1 MYTDLRSFQQA
12 EIIHDVTV
20 AFCEKYVSKF
30 SRTTDQMTQAA
41 RSGKQNIA
49 EGCSVGKTDLKGEI
63 KLLNIARGSL
73 KELLEDYHDYVRQ
86 HGLQIWDKDDPRAI
100 EMRQLAYRP
109 DKSDMSDRSDKTD
122 KSDKSDRTYTTYRT
136 YQTYLDDPEQAAN
149 AMITLI
155 NQTTYLL
162 DQQLKAVHKQREEK
176 GLSMETYSQR
186 IGRIFNAE
194 RKKQKEFDQ
203 WLQQNYGPKSN

>member
-1 MYTDLRSFQQA
+1 
-12 EIIHDVTV
+12 
-20 AFCEKYVSKF
+20 
-30 SRTTDQMTQAA
+30 MTQAA

-100 EMRQLAYRP
+100 EMRQLAY
-109 DKSDMSDRSDKTD
+109 KTD

-176 GLSMETYSQR
+176 GQSMETYSQR

-203 WLQQNYGPKSN
+203 WLQQNYGHKSN

>member
-1 MYTDLRSFQQA
+1 
-12 EIIHDVTV
+12 
-20 AFCEKYVSKF
+20 VSKF

-86 HGLQIWDKDDPRAI
+86 HGLEVWSKDDPRARA
-100 EMRQLAYRP
+100 MRQLAYG
-109 DKSDMSDRSDKTD
+109 
-122 KSDKSDRTYTTYRT
+122 SDRTYMT

-162 DQQLKAVHKQREEK
+162 DQQLKAVHKQRGEK
-176 GLSMETYSQR
+176 GLSMETHSQR

-203 WLQQNYGPKSN
+203 WL

>member
-12 EIIHDVTV
+12 EIIHDCTV
-20 AFCEKYVSKF
+20 AFCEKYVSTF

-49 EGCSVGKTDLKGEI
+49 EGCSVGKTDSKGEI

-73 KELLEDYHDYVRQ
+73 KELLEDYHDYLRQ
-86 HGLQIWDKDDPRAI
+86 HGLQIWSKDDPRAQA
-100 EMRQLAYRP
+100 MRQLAYR
-109 DKSDMSDRSDKTD
+109 SDTTNRTDRSDKTD
-122 KSDKSDRTYTTYRT
+122 KSDKSDRTYRT
-136 YQTYLDDPEQAAN
+136 RAYLDDPEQAAN

-176 GLSMETYSQR
+176 GLSMETHSQR